1 MQQGENRAKA
11 IRSPN
16 HALTR
21 SVYGTSN
28 PPSRSKSLGL
38 AVPTSILI
46 RADKA
51 IE

>member
-1 MQQGENRAKA
+1 MLAFVESQCL
-11 IRSPN
+11 SPLRPF
-16 HALTR
+16 ADQSSFLEIT
-21 SVYGTSN
+21 VF
-28 PPSRSKSLGL
+28 KSLGL